1 MGIKSILNN
10 LAACQGCVGNLRNQ
24 ISYPPLDAST
34 AGTASVN
41 PRQIDPV
48 LLQYYEPLQKLG
60 AGAVRSVRAFHVVAN
75 HLVTTGSPH
84 VAHALQAGQLPLC
97 SQARAPSPA

>member
-10 LAACQGCVGNLRNQ
+10 LAACQGCGGNLRNQ
-24 ISYPPLDAST
+24 LSYPPLAST
-34 AGTASVN
+34 ATASVN

-60 AGAVRSVRAFHVVAN
+60 AGAVAHTWLMRSKQDNGLYAVKLVPRPLPDFITESLLREITVR
-75 HLVTTGSPH
+75 
-84 VAHALQAGQLPLC
+84 
-97 SQARAPSPA
+97 